1 MIKIEEKENNI
12 SIDGVYSE
20 VDLRKLEKYPQINK
34 LSLTGRKEV
43 TIKVAK
49 GLSGLKSVK
58 ELFLWSSVN
67 RTAMRHVISIPG
79 LEELNIL
86 EIQNPGK
93 LKGFVEATDLKIFR
107 CNHYMTEA
115 DLFEISKLPQVIEI
129 GVQNSEITKKALVSL
144 LKLPN
149 LISLDLEA
157 TRFDDKA
164 AAMMATSK
172 VIKDL
177 SICATKITKRG
188 LKSICQMSQLESLD
202 IWSTDICES
211 DLKLLLRLENLEYLS
226 LGGYQGQTS
235 LTLKGI
241 MPYLEQ
247 MPSLRRLWLDG
258 VVLTEAEKKVMQSRY
273 EYFRN

>member
-1 MIKIEEKENNI
+1 
-12 SIDGVYSE
+12 
-20 VDLRKLEKYPQINK
+20 
-34 LSLTGRKEV
+34 
-43 TIKVAK
+43 
-49 GLSGLKSVK
+49 
-58 ELFLWSSVN
+58 
-67 RTAMRHVISIPG
+67 
-79 LEELNIL
+79 
-86 EIQNPGK
+86 
-93 LKGFVEATDLKIFR
+93 
-107 CNHYMTEA
+107 
-115 DLFEISKLPQVIEI
+115 
-129 GVQNSEITKKALVSL
+129 L

-172 VIKDL
+172 VIKVL
-177 SICATKITKRG
+177 SISATKITKRG

-202 IWSTDICES
+202 IWSTDICEN

-241 MPYLEQ
+241 MPYLEK